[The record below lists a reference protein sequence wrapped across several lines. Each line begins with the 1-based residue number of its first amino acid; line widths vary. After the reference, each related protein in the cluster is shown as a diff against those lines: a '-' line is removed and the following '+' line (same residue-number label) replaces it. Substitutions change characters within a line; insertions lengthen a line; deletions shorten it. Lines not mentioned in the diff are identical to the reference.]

1 MNFTLTTLGTASA
14 MPVVGRNQSAQV
26 LQVHGRLFL
35 IDCGEN
41 TQQAIRA
48 AHLSF
53 VKIEAVFISHM
64 HGDHVFGLF
73 GLLSTMGMYGRQEK
87 LAIFGPGSL
96 AHMLKFFQAWYG
108 NELGYEIEFHEVP
121 VNAGLQQIYVS
132 KYVRVSAF
140 PLNHQI
146 QTVGYRFDG
155 IPSPKHPDEVHL
167 PSYAYASD
175 TAPFAELADYVRG
188 VDVLYHESTYTKD
201 LADKAK
207 VRHHSTAE
215 EAASCAVKAGVRTL
229 LLGHYSSRC
238 RDLGVFLE
246 EARSVFAETYAAKD
260 GDVFE
265 IPYLSTP

>member
-41 TQQAIRA
+41 TQQTVRA

-87 LAIFGPGSL
+87 LVIFGPAALS
-96 AHMLKFFQAWYG
+96 HMLKFFLAWYG
-108 NELGYEIEFHEVP
+108 SELSYEIEFHEVP
-121 VNAGLQQIYVS
+121 AKAGLSEIYVS
-132 KYVRVSAF
+132 KYVRVSSF
-140 PLNHQI
+140 PLKHQI
-146 QTVGYRFDG
+146 QTTGYRFDA
-155 IPSPKHPDEVHL
+155 IPSPKHPDDAHL
-167 PSYAYASD
+167 ASYAYASD
-175 TAPFAELADYVRG
+175 TEPFPELADCVRG
-188 VDVLYHESTYTKD
+188 VDVLYHESTYTAE
-201 LADKAK
+201 LASKAK
-207 VRHHSTAE
+207 LRHHSTAE
-215 EAASCAVKAGVRTL
+215 EAAQCALKAGVGTL

-238 RDLGVFLE
+238 RDLGIYLE
-246 EARSVFAETYAAKD
+246 EARRVFAQTYAAND

-265 IPYLSTP
+265 IPYISTL